1 MPPLD
6 VKYKKYIIGSIIALI
21 LIVIAIVLIIIYIPK
36 STTITPVP
44 TTVPTTVPTPVPTPA
59 TTPATT
65 PIIPTPAP
73 TQATLTVSGKMH
85 YYNTGPPFPTP
96 CTKSFIYGYPNPL
109 QYSCINGQIIA
120 APGGYCPGGMQN
132 YTGICYPYGQHS

>member
-44 TTVPTTVPTPVPTPA
+44 TTVPTTVP
-59 TTPATT
+59 TPATT

-132 YTGICYPYGQHS
+132 YTGICYPYGQHP